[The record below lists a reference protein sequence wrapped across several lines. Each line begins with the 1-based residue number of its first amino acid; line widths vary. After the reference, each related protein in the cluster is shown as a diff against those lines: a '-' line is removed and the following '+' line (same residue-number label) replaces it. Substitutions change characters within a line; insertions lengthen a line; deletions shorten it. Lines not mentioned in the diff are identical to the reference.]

1 MVDQD
6 LQPDSAPNGKTAKQ
20 KEKEEKKKAEKAEKL
35 EKLRQKQ
42 LKLEQQKSLAGGD
55 KVSKKDDKSE
65 GKSRGEEKIKLS
77 AIYEGRSQRGEMKD
91 VSCAL
96 PDGYSPKYVEAA
108 WYSWWEKSGFFKPE
122 YGTDGLKGMI
132 KKAKGGKNVFMM
144 VIPPPNVT
152 GKLHI
157 GHALTNAVED
167 ALTRWHRMNGKVTLW
182 NPGCDHAGIATQV
195 VVEKKLKKEQGIS
208 RHDLGREAFVD
219 KVWEWK
225 EEYGAGIY
233 DQLRKLGTS
242 VDWDRACFTLDPKMK
257 RAVEEA
263 FILMHED
270 GTIYRSNRLV
280 NWSCTLKSA
289 ISNLEVDKVEL
300 NGRTLLVVPGY
311 KEKVEFGVLIS
322 FAYKVENSDDEIV
335 VATTRIETML
345 GDTAVAVHPDDP
357 RYQRFHGKYVLHPF
371 CNDENGKPRRLPIV
385 CDDFVERDFGTG
397 AVKITPAHDE
407 NDYECGKRK
416 DLKFLTIF
424 TDEGNVADG
433 YGQFS
438 NMPRFHARVSVLEAL
453 EKKGLFRG
461 KADNQMVVPV
471 CNRSKDIIEPLLKPQ
486 WYVRC
491 DEMAQKA
498 VEAVQNGSLKIIP
511 QQFEKTWYTWMEG
524 MRDWCIS
531 RQLWWGHRIPVYL
544 VSVEGEK
551 LDPEKNENWVSGR
564 TIEEAKNKAVKTF
577 GVEANK
583 ITLTQDEDVLDT
595 WFSSGLFPFSIFG
608 WPEETEE
615 LKLFYPG
622 CLLET
627 GHDILFFWVARM
639 VFFGQVGNL

>member
-1 MVDQD
+1 
-6 LQPDSAPNGKTAKQ
+6 
-20 KEKEEKKKAEKAEKL
+20 
-35 EKLRQKQ
+35 
-42 LKLEQQKSLAGGD
+42 
-55 KVSKKDDKSE
+55 
-65 GKSRGEEKIKLS
+65 
-77 AIYEGRSQRGEMKD
+77 
-91 VSCAL
+91 
-96 PDGYSPKYVEAA
+96 
-108 WYSWWEKSGFFKPE
+108 
-122 YGTDGLKGMI
+122 
-132 KKAKGGKNVFMM
+132 
-144 VIPPPNVT
+144 
-152 GKLHI
+152 
-157 GHALTNAVED
+157 
-167 ALTRWHRMNGKVTLW
+167 
-182 NPGCDHAGIATQV
+182 
-195 VVEKKLKKEQGIS
+195 
-208 RHDLGREAFVD
+208 
-219 KVWEWK
+219 
-225 EEYGAGIY
+225 
-233 DQLRKLGTS
+233 
-242 VDWDRACFTLDPKMK
+242 MK

-371 CNDENGKPRRLPIV
+371 CNDDKGKPRRLPIV
-385 CDDFVERDFGTG
+385 CDDFVDRDFGTG

-438 NMPRFHARVSVLEAL
+438 NMPRFHARVSVLQAL
-453 EKKGLFRG
+453 EKEGLFRG

-498 VEAVQNGSLKIIP
+498 VEAVQNGRKNMGLES
-511 QQFEKTWYTWMEG
+511 M
-524 MRDWCIS
+524 IS
-531 RQLWWGHRIPVYL
+531 
-544 VSVEGEK
+544 S
-551 LDPEKNENWVSGR
+551 EN
-564 TIEEAKNKAVKTF
+564 
-577 GVEANK
+577 
-583 ITLTQDEDVLDT
+583 
-595 WFSSGLFPFSIFG
+595 
-608 WPEETEE
+608 
-615 LKLFYPG
+615 
-622 CLLET
+622 
-627 GHDILFFWVARM
+627 
-639 VFFGQVGNL
+639 

>member
-1 MVDQD
+1 M
-6 LQPDSAPNGKTAKQ
+6 SEKTEKQ
-20 KEKEEKKKAEKAEKL
+20 KEKEAKKKAEKAEKL
-35 EKLRQKQ
+35 ERLRLKQ
-42 LKLEQQKSLAGGD
+42 LKVEEQKKASGEGD
-55 KVSKKDDKSE
+55 KTSKKDEKTE
-65 GKSRGEEKIKLS
+65 GKSRGEEKVKSSATYDESLS
-77 AIYEGRSQRGEMKD
+77 LPGGMKN
-91 VSCAL
+91 VTCPL
-96 PDGYSPKYVEAA
+96 PDGYSPQYVEAA

-122 YGTDGLKGMI
+122 YGTNSVKEMT
-132 KKAKGGKNVFMM
+132 KKAKGGQNVFTM

-157 GHALTNAVED
+157 GHALTMAVED
-167 ALTRWHRMNGKVTLW
+167 AITRWHRMNGKVTLW

-208 RHDLGREAFVD
+208 RHDLGREGFVN

-233 DQLRKLGTS
+233 DQLRKIGTS
-242 VDWDRACFTLDPKMK
+242 VDWERACFTLDPKMK
-257 RAVEEA
+257 TAVEEA
-263 FILMHED
+263 FIRMHED

-280 NWSCTLKSA
+280 NWSCTLNSA

-300 NGRTLLVVPGY
+300 PGRTLMSVPGY

-322 FAYKVENSDDEIV
+322 FAYKVENSSEEIV

-345 GDTAVAVHPDDP
+345 GDTGVAVHPNDA
-357 RYQRFHGKYVLHPF
+357 RYKNFHGKYVLHPF
-371 CNDENGKPRRLPIV
+371 CKDEKGQPRRLPIV
-385 CDDFVERDFGTG
+385 CDDVLVDMAFGTG

-407 NDYECGKRK
+407 NDYECGKRHK
-416 DLKFLTIF
+416 LPFLTIF
-424 TDEGNVADG
+424 TDDGNVAEG

-438 NMPRFHARVSVLEAL
+438 NMPRFNARIAVMEAL
-453 EKKGLFRG
+453 EKIGLFRG
-461 KADNQMVVPV
+461 KVDNAMSVPV

-491 DEMAQKA
+491 DDMAKKA
-498 VEAVQNGSLKIIP
+498 VEAVQNGDLKVLP
-511 QQFEKTWYTWMEG
+511 QQFEKTWYGWMDG
-524 MRDWCIS
+524 IRDWCIS

-544 VSVEGEK
+544 VSIPGK
-551 LDPEKNENWVSGR
+551 QLDPNHNDSWVTGR
-564 TIEEAKNKAVKTF
+564 TIEEAKNKAARKF
-577 GVEANK
+577 KVEGSK

-595 WFSSGLFPFSIFG
+595 WFSSALFPFSIFG
-608 WPEETEE
+608 WPEESEE

-622 CLLET
+622 ALLET

-639 VFFGQVGNL
+639 VFFGQVDTFN